1 VEYDLSVGFDPALNI
16 EDVGVLSPAPNNNGE
31 LLEAGLTV
39 SGEIAPV
46 TIHCRA
52 DAGKR
57 EVFLKSNGEE
67 ISNLHVD
74 EDYNLWPEGGS
85 RFWTGKKCNVYSL
98 ARFTN
103 GRENATSFGLW
114 F

>member
-1 VEYDLSVGFDPALNI
+1 VEYDLCVGFDPALNI

-57 EVFLKSNGEE
+57 EVFLK
-67 ISNLHVD
+67 
-74 EDYNLWPEGGS
+74 YNLWPEGGS